1 MNATAYIVAPHTH
14 FSRHDELAG
23 ALDRLFRDH
32 RVPPAIVQ
40 YSFVNRRP
48 SNHYN
53 ELIYILTPFSTR
65 PTSQLLE
72 DIGHAV
78 APAQARFTTL
88 LSSHHPPVFPP
99 LPVVALYAPPNE
111 EDFIVAR
118 SHLPSADDYRSK
130 AIPGGFQS
138 TFESKLVIHSAES
151 NQIRSTLRASYIVK
165 PCSDKP
171 NMATLTITCPTTTL
185 HHSTDSCRHPYALH
199 SLSVTA
205 RQGPNASAGCTIT
218 PHFAPRD
225 PRFERTCNGL
235 RSECTWIWEVLD
247 KQLRANGFPPCA
259 DREMAGTAPGFND
272 REAGV
277 ATGEFG
283 NATNGDTKS
292 PNAHLYC
299 HHPISAIAPNGRP
312 ASCSSRPPTENIVI
326 NVPISSTTYP
336 LCVTFTATLTSTAGL
351 DAIDAT
357 HRTSQWADPQALE
370 GLQSAFD
377 RVHPAVQ
384 VVHHV
389 VRVEIPDVGGMI
401 RAGLGHG
408 GSNDP
413 STDAEAERL
422 EGPEIGVYAH
432 RRGSDYYFGEL
443 QAHLDRDAGVVG
455 RRGDEDEVDNS
466 DEEEEL

>member
-14 FSRHDELAG
+14 FSRHDELVG
-23 ALDRLFRDH
+23 ALDRLFREY
-32 RVPPAIVQ
+32 RVPPAIIQ
-40 YSFVNRRP
+40 YSFVERRP
-48 SNHYN
+48 SNHYK
-53 ELIYILTPFSTR
+53 EIIYFLTPFPTR
-65 PTSQLLE
+65 PTSELLE
-72 DIGHAV
+72 DIGHAL

-88 LSSHHPPVFPP
+88 LSSYHPPVFPP
-99 LPVVALYAPPNE
+99 LPAVALYAPPNE
-111 EDFIVAR
+111 EDFIVTR
-118 SHLPSADDYRSK
+118 SHLHSAGGCRSR
-130 AIPGGFQS
+130 ATPDGFLS
-138 TFESKLVIHSAES
+138 TFESKLVIYSAES
-151 NQIRSTLRASYIVK
+151 NQIRSTLRASAD
-165 PCSDKP
+165 S
-171 NMATLTITCPTTTL
+171 
-185 HHSTDSCRHPYALH
+185 HRHSYALH

-205 RQGPNASAGCTIT
+205 RQEPNASAGCTIT

-247 KQLRANGFPPCA
+247 KQLRANGFSPCA
-259 DREMAGTAPGFND
+259 NRETPGTAAGSND

-283 NATNGDTKS
+283 NATNGDTKH
-292 PNAHLYC
+292 PIAHLSC
-299 HHPISAIAPNGRP
+299 HQHPVSVAAPNGSP
-312 ASCSSRPPTENIVI
+312 TLCSSRPPTENIVI

-370 GLQSAFD
+370 GLQSAFN

-389 VRVEIPDVGGMI
+389 VRVEIPDVGGLI
-401 RAGLGHG
+401 RAGLGRG
-408 GSNDP
+408 GSSDP
-413 STDAEAERL
+413 STDAEVERL
-422 EGPEIGVYAH
+422 EGPEIRVYAH
-432 RRGSDYYFGEL
+432 RRGGDYHFGEL
-443 QAHLDRDAGVVG
+443 QVHLDRDAGVVG
-455 RRGDEDEVDNS
+455 RRGDEDEEDNS